1 MATIRDVA
9 KRADVSVGTVSNV
22 LAGSGAVSPERRA
35 KVMAAIEAL
44 DFHPNY
50 IARSLKANRT
60 KTLGLL
66 ISDITNPFFPQ
77 LARGAEEAAFQGG
90 YLLITF
96 NTDDRIERERQVL
109 SLLRSRHVDGVLL
122 VVAPSPDNDVSHI
135 LKTSESGI
143 PIVCLDRMP
152 PGLALDSVSID
163 NIAAAQLCVRH
174 LITRGYR
181 RIGIIT
187 GGLSLQTARDRL
199 EGYRSALRDAGIE
212 PERELI
218 AEGNFRSQSGYR
230 LGKDLLLLQNPP
242 TAIFSSNG
250 MMTVGLIQAL
260 NETGIR
266 CPGDIAVVS
275 FDDLPFADVF
285 QPHLTSLIQPA
296 YQIGYEGSQLMIQKL
311 EGATPPH
318 KRIHLRLVPEL
329 KIRESTQTGRIRE
342 NEMECSPAVGLAS
355 LAGPANRPQ
364 FRKKV

>member
-22 LAGSGAVSPERRA
+22 LAGSESVSPERRA

-44 DFHPNY
+44 DYQPNY
-50 IARSLKANRT
+50 IARSLKARRT
-60 KTLGLL
+60 KTLGLI
-66 ISDITNPFFPQ
+66 ISNITNPFFPQ

-96 NTDDRIERERQVL
+96 NTDDRVEREQQVL
-109 SLLRSRHVDGVLL
+109 SLLRSRRVDGVLL
-122 VVAPSPDNDVSHI
+122 VVAPSPENDVSHI

-163 NIAAAQLCVRH
+163 NVAAAQLCVRH
-174 LITRGYR
+174 LISRGHR

-199 EGYRSALRDAGIE
+199 EGYKAALQDAGIE
-212 PERELI
+212 PERALI
-218 AEGNFRSQSGYR
+218 VEGNFRSQSGYR
-230 LGKDLLLLQNPP
+230 LGKDLLLRRNPP

-260 NETGIR
+260 NETGMR

-296 YQIGYEGSQLMIQKL
+296 YQIGYDGSQLMIQKL
-311 EGATPPH
+311 EGVAQSRKPV
-318 KRIHLRLVPEL
+318 HLRLIPEL
-329 KIRESTQTGRIRE
+329 KIRESTLTGHLRE
-342 NEMECSPAVGLAS
+342 DEMECTPAGGLAS
-355 LAGPANRPQ
+355 PAGLATRAQ
-364 FRKKV
+364 LRKKR